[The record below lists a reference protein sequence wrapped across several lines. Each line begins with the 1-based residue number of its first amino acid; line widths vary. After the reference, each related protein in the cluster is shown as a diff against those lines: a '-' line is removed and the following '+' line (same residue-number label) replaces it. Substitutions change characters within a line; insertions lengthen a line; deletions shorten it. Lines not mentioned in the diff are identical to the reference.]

1 MTARAAIATTTAVA
15 TITSAITSTAAI
27 TTIAPV
33 VATGFATG
41 AEISELTG
49 DLAVE
54 SVFEAHRHGTTR
66 TRTIARRTRRARR
79 RDATGGRRE
88 VVAHRSE

>member
-1 MTARAAIATTTAVA
+1 MTARAAIATTTA
-15 TITSAITSTAAI
+15 AITSTVTSTTAI
-27 TTIAPV
+27 TTIASV

-41 AEISELTG
+41 AEVTELTG

-54 SVFEAHRHGTTR
+54 SVFEAHRHGSTR

-79 RDATGGRRE
+79 RVATGGRRE